1 MDNLNNFEDF
11 DASYQQWM
19 QGLEQREAAIVAL
32 IADDIRELARDN
44 LPLADI
50 LRGGFAGYDHLPD
63 YELLDEIK
71 TRGLTI

>member
-1 MDNLNNFEDF
+1 MENFEDF

-19 QGLEQREAAIVAL
+19 DGLEQREAAIEAL
-32 IADDIRELARDN
+32 ITDDMRELARDN

-50 LRGGFAGYDHLPD
+50 LRGGFTGYDHWPD
-63 YELLDEIK
+63 IELLDEIK